1 VEESIPPETPTST
14 VSPGS
19 ISLSRPIRRRTL
31 SSSVVK
37 AGYDEQE
44 EQFEEE
50 HPEQP
55 PPEPEGSFHPAPV
68 EKPKVDI
75 FFLGLLLPHFG
86 HSTGSSVLK
95 TMHSKSSPQFSQL
108 YS

>member
-1 VEESIPPETPTST
+1 MT
-14 VSPGS
+14 
-19 ISLSRPIRRRTL
+19 RRTI
-31 SSSVVK
+31 SSSAIK
-37 AGYDEQE
+37 TGYEQE
-44 EQFEEE
+44 EQFEDE

-55 PPEPEGSFHPAPV
+55 EPELEGAFNLPPA
-68 EKPKVDI
+68 ENPKVDI

-86 HSTGSSVLK
+86 HFTASSVLK

>member
-1 VEESIPPETPTST
+1 LP
-14 VSPGS
+14 
-19 ISLSRPIRRRTL
+19 RP
-31 SSSVVK
+31 
-37 AGYDEQE
+37 AYEQE

-55 PPEPEGSFHPAPV
+55 PPEPDEARPDPAPV

-75 FFLGLLLPHFG
+75 FFLGRLLPHFG

-95 TMHSKSSPQFSQL
+95 TMHSKSSPQFPQL

>member
-1 VEESIPPETPTST
+1 MT
-14 VSPGS
+14 
-19 ISLSRPIRRRTL
+19 RRTR
-31 SSSVVK
+31 SSSSIK
-37 AGYDEQE
+37 TDYEQE

-55 PPEPEGSFHPAPV
+55 EPELEGIFNLPPV
-68 EKPKVDI
+68 ENPKVDI

-86 HSTGSSVLK
+86 HSTDSSVLK
-95 TMHSKSSPQFSQL
+95 TMHSKSSPQLSQL